1 MRLSTKLF
9 LGFSLV
15 GVICLALVG
24 WALYVMR
31 GVGHEAR
38 VLSNQY
44 MPQTQMANRMERSL
58 EKAMVDMQTY
68 QICFGKS
75 YLASSRKNL
84 EGMKK
89 QLDEAHKLVGQYP
102 QLETLKTNAA
112 KATKSLAEYEGLVQ
126 ETEKAVGEINKIRAQ
141 LEASA
146 QDFLKTCREF
156 AQDQQDKLDKNF
168 EAGGASQAVLKDLL
182 DALDGINDVISLDYV
197 IQLETARSQ
206 ILRDPKILSQALG
219 MFNEMENQL
228 SSMQKKATDTTN
240 IGQLDDV
247 RMAAADYEDH
257 MKGLIATFQKLS
269 DLGKQRQIAGDTVL
283 QAAMVTADTG
293 IKAAETRAGRV
304 DQVLARSTFLLL
316 AGIIVGALLSL
327 ALAMFVTRSITG
339 PLAGYIDNLRESTSE
354 VTQASD
360 KLSEGSQSMA
370 QGATQQAAA
379 LEETSSSLEEMAS
392 MSRHNADNASQANVL
407 SGEAAKT
414 LHSAGSTIENLISAM
429 QGVSKAS
436 EDTAKILKSIDE
448 IAFQTNLL
456 ALNAAVEAARAGEAG
471 AGFAVVADEVR
482 NLAQRAAQ
490 SAKDTAVLIEDTIA
504 KVKLGSTL
512 VAETSDNFSALSSST
527 EKVINL
533 VAEISG
539 ASEEQAQGAQQINKA
554 IAELDKVVQQ
564 NAANAQEGAGASELL
579 KAQANQL
586 NGVVSGL
593 FSMVNGVR
601 HQEAETATEEA
612 QDFDMS

>member
-15 GVICLALVG
+15 TVICLALVG

-31 GVGHEAR
+31 GVGQEAR
-38 VLSNQY
+38 ILSNQY

-58 EKAMVDMQTY
+58 LQAMVDMQGY
-68 QICFGKS
+68 HLSFEKA
-75 YLASSRKNL
+75 YLTSSRQNL
-84 EGMKK
+84 EKMKK
-89 QLDEAHKLVGQYP
+89 QLDEAQKFIEKYP
-102 QLETLKTNAA
+102 HLETLKANTA
-112 KATKSLAEYEGLVQ
+112 KAVKSLGDYEGLVQ
-126 ETEKAVGEINKIRAQ
+126 ETEKAVGDIHKIRTK
-141 LEASA
+141 LESSA
-146 QDFLKTCREF
+146 QEFLKICSEF
-156 AQDQQDKLDKNF
+156 AEDQQEKFNK
-168 EAGGASQAVLKDLL
+168 AIQTGASQNILKDLL
-182 DALDGINDVISLDYV
+182 DTFSGINDVISLDYV
-197 IQLETARSQ
+197 IQLDTVLSQ
-206 ILRDPKILSQALG
+206 LLRDHKMLNEA
-219 MFNEMENQL
+219 MVKFNEMENQL
-228 SSMQKKATDTTN
+228 NSIQKKTTDATN

-247 RMAAADYEDH
+247 RMAAADYKSQIGK
-257 MKGLIATFQKLS
+257 MLATFQKLS
-269 DLGKQRQIAGDTVL
+269 ALEKQRQIAENTVL
-283 QAAMVTADTG
+283 QAAMVSATNG
-293 IKAAETRAGRV
+293 IDEAGKRAGQV
-304 DQVLARSTFLLL
+304 EQVLGHSIFVLFV
-316 AGIIVGALLSL
+316 GICIGAILSFVL
-327 ALAMFVTRSITG
+327 SMFITRSITR
-339 PLAGYIDNLRESTSE
+339 PLAGYIDNLKGSAAE

-360 KLSEGSQSMA
+360 RLSEESQSMA

-392 MSRHNADNASQANVL
+392 MSRQNADNASQANVL

-414 LHSAGSTIENLISAM
+414 LNNAGSTIENLISAM

-490 SAKDTAVLIEDTIA
+490 SAKDTAILIEATIA
-504 KVKLGSTL
+504 KVKLGSNL
-512 VAETSDNFSALSSST
+512 VSETSENFATLSTST

-554 IAELDKVVQQ
+554 IAEWTRWCSKMPPMLRK
-564 NAANAQEGAGASELL
+564 GRGH
-579 KAQANQL
+579 L
-586 NGVVSGL
+586 NFLRPRPTDSTPW
-593 FSMVNGVR
+593 FWAWCR
-601 HQEAETATEEA
+601 W
-612 QDFDMS
+612 

>member
-1 MRLSTKLF
+1 M
-9 LGFSLV
+9 V
-15 GVICLALVG
+15 GAICLALVG

-31 GVGHEAR
+31 GVGQEAR

-44 MPQTQMANRMERSL
+44 MPQTQMASHMERSL
-58 EKAMVDMQTY
+58 LKAMVDMQGY
-68 QICFGKS
+68 QVSFDKS

-89 QLDEAHKLVGQYP
+89 QLDEAHKLVQQYP
-102 QLETLKTNAA
+102 HLETLKTNAT
-112 KATKSLAEYEGLVQ
+112 KAAKSLAEYEGLVQ
-126 ETEKAVGEINKIRAQ
+126 ETEKAVGDIHKIRAR

-156 AQDQQDKLDKNF
+156 ADDQQDKLNKNF
-168 EAGGASQAVLKDLL
+168 ESGGASPAVLKDLL
-182 DALDGINDVISLDYV
+182 DAFDGINDVISIDYV
-197 IQLETARSQ
+197 IQLDTARSQ
-206 ILRDPKILSQALG
+206 ILRDPKILSEAMG
-219 MFNEMENQL
+219 KFNEMENRL
-228 SSMQKKATDTTN
+228 SSMQKKATDTMN

-247 RMAAADYEDH
+247 RMAASDYENH
-257 MKGLIATFQKLS
+257 MKRLLSTFQKLS
-269 DLGKQRQIAGDTVL
+269 DLEKHRQIAGDTVL
-283 QAAMVTADTG
+283 QAAMITANTG
-293 IKAAETRAGRV
+293 IESAEKKAGRV
-304 DQVLARSTFLLL
+304 DQVLARSTFLLF
-316 AGIIVGALLSL
+316 AGIIVGMILSL
-327 ALAMFVTRSITG
+327 ALSIFITRSITK
-339 PLAGYIDNLRESTSE
+339 PLAGYIDNLRESAQE

-360 KLSEGSQSMA
+360 TLSTESQAMA
-370 QGATQQAAA
+370 QGASQQAAA

-392 MSRHNADNASQANVL
+392 MSRQNADNASQANVL

-414 LHSAGSTIENLISAM
+414 LQNAGSTIENLISAM

-456 ALNAAVEAARAGEAG
+456 ALNAAVEAARAGQAG

-490 SAKDTAVLIEDTIA
+490 SAKDTAVLIDDTIA
-504 KVKLGSTL
+504 KVKLGSSL
-512 VAETSDNFSALSSST
+512 VSETSDNFSALSSST

-554 IAELDKVVQQ
+554 ITELDKVVQQ

-586 NGVVSGL
+586 SSVVTGL
-593 FSMVNGVR
+593 VSMVNGAR
-601 HQEAETATEEA
+601 HQEAETTEGAEG
-612 QDFDMS
+612 